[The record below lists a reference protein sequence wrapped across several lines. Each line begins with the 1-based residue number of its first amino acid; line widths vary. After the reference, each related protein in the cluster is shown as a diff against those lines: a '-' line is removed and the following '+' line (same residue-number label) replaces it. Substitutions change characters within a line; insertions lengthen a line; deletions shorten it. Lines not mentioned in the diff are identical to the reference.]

1 MSDEEDDVKDPQA
14 CDYKHSD
21 TQWSISGMWQNG
33 NDQFISVLL
42 VVIKECDVIS
52 AVRIV
57 LRRFIFYS
65 SGF

>member
-14 CDYKHSD
+14 
-21 TQWSISGMWQNG
+21 
-33 NDQFISVLL
+33 
-42 VVIKECDVIS
+42 VIKECDVIS

-57 LRRFIFYS
+57 LRRFVFYS